1 MGARSSKLGVGIYF
15 LPLLVPFLLSSVL
28 VAVSSGGTVFY
39 LPSHEE
45 LEMPEGQKKKNPLSF
60 HFSEESF

>member
-1 MGARSSKLGVGIYF
+1 MDARSSMLGLGIYF
-15 LPLLVPFLLSSVL
+15 LPLLVPFLLISVL
-28 VAVSSGGTVFY
+28 VAVSSRGTVFY

-45 LEMPEGQKKKNPLSF
+45 LEMPDREKKSPLSF